1 MAITALG
8 NSTTQTSTITPL
20 INNTAPSTNTTK
32 TTNALDKN
40 TFLKL
45 FTEQLK
51 NQDPMNPM
59 DATAFTAQLAQ
70 FTALEQQY
78 NTNDNL
84 KTLIASQNSLLASTS
99 ANLIGKQ
106 VSLNDG
112 SAGKVTGVSFDG
124 TSTKIMLDSNK
135 SVLFTD
141 IKQISA

>member
-8 NSTTQTSTITPL
+8 NSTTPISTITPL
-20 INNTAPSTNTTK
+20 INNTATSTNTTK

-84 KTLIASQNSLLASTS
+84 KTLIASQNSLLASMS

-112 SAGKVTGVSFDG
+112 STGKVIGVNFDG
-124 TSTKIMLDSNK
+124 TNTNIMLNSNK

>member
-1 MAITALG
+1 MAITGVG
-8 NSTTQTSTITPL
+8 NTNITSSI
-20 INNTAPSTNTTK
+20 NTANTIK
-32 TTNALDKN
+32 NSSSTNALDKN

-51 NQDPMNPM
+51 NQDPMSPM

-70 FTALEQQY
+70 FSSLEQQY

-84 KTLIASQNSLLASTS
+84 KTLIASQNSLLTSTLVS
-99 ANLIGKQ
+99 LIGKQ
-106 VSLNDG
+106 VTMKDG
-112 SAGKVTGVSFDG
+112 SAGKVSGVSFDG
-124 TSTKIMLDSNK
+124 TNTNIMLDSNK